1 MEDKGHSF
9 GAYFKRATSP
19 LVVLSILQERPM
31 YGYEI
36 SSEMKRRSN
45 GRFTIAVLYPV
56 LYRLE
61 AQGFVETA
69 GTEVIDGRARSYYR
83 ITEAGRV
90 HLHKSR
96 DEFMELAALFAE
108 MTRGERMNGT

>member
-1 MEDKGHSF
+1 MDDRGHSF

-36 SSEMKRRSN
+36 SSEMKRRSQ
-45 GRFTIAVLYPV
+45 GKFTIAVLYPV

-61 AQGFVETA
+61 EQGFVETA

-83 ITEAGRV
+83 ITEAGRI
-90 HLHKSR
+90 HLRKSLE
-96 DEFMELAALFAE
+96 EFAELATLFAE
-108 MTRGERMNGT
+108 MTGGENK

>member
-1 MEDKGHSF
+1 MKDRGHSF

-19 LVVLSILQERPM
+19 LVVLSILREKPM

-36 SSEMKRRSN
+36 SSEMKRRSK
-45 GRFTIAVLYPV
+45 GKFTIAVLYPV

-61 AQGFVETA
+61 EQGFVETA

-83 ITEAGRV
+83 ITEAGRG
-90 HLHKSR
+90 HLHKSLH
-96 DEFMELAALFAE
+96 EFMELSAVLAE
-108 MTRGERMNGT
+108 MTRGERNDGE

>member
-1 MEDKGHSF
+1 
-9 GAYFKRATSP
+9 
-19 LVVLSILQERPM
+19 M

-36 SSEMKRRSN
+36 SYEMKRRSN
-45 GRFTIAVLYPV
+45 GKFTIAVLYPV

-61 AQGFVETA
+61 EQGFVEMT
-69 GTEVIDGRARSYYR
+69 GTEVIDGRARSYYC

-90 HLHKSR
+90 HLHKSL

-108 MTRGERMNGT
+108 MTRGESTDGA